1 MRRLIITYDLFE
13 PGKNYEHLLK
23 RIKSYGEWA
32 KLGGSSYLIH
42 TDKAPKEV
50 RDYLMAALD
59 SGDKL
64 FVGVAASPC
73 AWRGLTEEVSN
84 WIHSHK

>member
-1 MRRLIITYDLFE
+1 MRRLIITYDLHE
-13 PGKNYEHLLK
+13 PGKNYEDLLR
-23 RIKSYGEWA
+23 RIKSYRKWA

-42 TDKAPKEV
+42 TDKTPKQV
-50 RDYLMAALD
+50 RTNLKAALD

-73 AWRGLTEEVSN
+73 AWSGLTEEVSN